1 MVNVRVKSG
10 ETACCED
17 AAKACRMDNSPMV
30 NSCPLF
36 SPCVCEAKI
45 LQTCECCPAAPTTAL
60 CDSHYK
66 GLEKET
72 KTSVLDSYNE
82 WETKCVA
89 VSPLAVSRI

>member
-1 MVNVRVKSG
+1 
-10 ETACCED
+10 
-17 AAKACRMDNSPMV
+17 MDNSPMV

-36 SPCVCEAKI
+36 PLCVYD
-45 LQTCECCPAAPTTAL
+45 CCPAAPTAAL

-82 WETKCVA
+82 CEMKCMA
-89 VSPLAVSRI
+89 VSPLAVRRI